1 MFHTTQSGFDEGST
15 FSTTGLWK
23 VILLSFYY
31 HHFLR
36 TSKLRS
42 IDSIEAILE
51 LLQSCAISLEVNGY
65 KIPKISR
72 SGPAESN
79 ELTLGH

>member
-1 MFHTTQSGFDEGST
+1 MFHTKPSGFVEDST

-23 VILLSFYY
+23 FILLSFYY

-36 TSKLRS
+36 TSKLGS

-51 LLQSCAISLEVNGY
+51 LLESCAISLKGNGY
-65 KIPKISR
+65 KMPKIGR

-79 ELTLGH
+79 ESTLGH